1 MTSAEGMRTLLHL
14 AGSAVSDFYA
24 DVSRLYAA
32 DCLAA
37 TADPE
42 RYTSHVAWVSPDGTW
57 RFPADL
63 SPAAIEAAPALALPA
78 ALDHVVGLGVD
89 VAVPQMFCLPGMTH
103 YRALLDLLGLA
114 YVGNRPDVMAL
125 GADKARAG
133 AVVAGRGVPVPA
145 SAVLT
150 PGEPCPLEL
159 PVVVKPVDGDNS
171 LGLTLLR
178 AGEDADWDAAVVAA
192 AAEDSAGRALV
203 QSYVELGREVRCGVL
218 DVRGELVCLPLE
230 EYAVDAATK
239 PVRDRADKLARSDGG
254 DLRLVAKD
262 AEHAWILPPAGP
274 GETPDPMT
282 AAVHEAA
289 LAAYDALGC
298 RHYGLFDFRVDPA
311 GVPHFLEAGLYCSYA
326 RGSVVAVMA
335 RAGGI
340 ELPELLDLG
349 VSAATHRPPGG
360 PA

>member
-1 MTSAEGMRTLLHL
+1 MRTVLHL

-37 TADPE
+37 TAE
-42 RYTSHVAWVSPDGTW
+42 AGRYRSHVAWVSPDGTW

-63 SPAAIEAAPALALPA
+63 GPATIGAAPALSLPE
-78 ALDHVVGLGVD
+78 ALDHLGGLGID

-103 YRALLDLLGLA
+103 YRALLDLLGIP

-125 GADKARAG
+125 GADKARAS
-133 AVVAGRGVPVPA
+133 AVVAARGVPVPD
-145 SAVLT
+145 SAVVT
-150 PGEPCPLEL
+150 PGDPRPLDL
-159 PVVVKPVDGDNS
+159 PVVVKPVDADNS
-171 LGLTLLR
+171 LGLSLLR
-178 AGEDADWDAAVVAA
+178 AGDEDGWDAAVVSAA
-192 AAEDSAGRALV
+192 DHDSAGRALV
-203 QSYVELGREVRCGVL
+203 ESYVELGREVRCGVL

-239 PVRDRADKLARSDGG
+239 PVRDRADKLARSDDG

-262 AEHAWILPPAGP
+262 AAHAWLLGPPGP
-274 GETPDPMT
+274 ADPPDPAT
-282 AAVHEAA
+282 AAMTGAVHQAA
-289 LAAYDALGC
+289 LDCYRALGC

-335 RAGGI
+335 RAAGI
-340 ELPELLDLG
+340 DLPELFDLG
-349 VSAATHRPPGG
+349 VSAALS
-360 PA
+360 